1 MRTDTRLTGLRWLS
15 AFART
20 FLFGFA
26 LAALGLPYPTAMAQ
40 QTGGRVTAHVLDL
53 YTGTPA
59 GGIQVELYLHDG
71 KAYRLV
77 KSALT
82 NAEGRPPEGPLV
94 APANMKTGRYQAVLH
109 VGDYYK
115 KIGAK
120 LPSGY
125 HTKLTIEFEVYD
137 AKAPHHL
144 PFQITPWT
152 QSTSVLPG

>member
-1 MRTDTRLTGLRWLS
+1 MHRIPSRPRPLA
-15 AFART
+15 AFALT
-20 FLFGFA
+20 ITVALFSWCGINPA
-26 LAALGLPYPTAMAQ
+26 SAQ
-40 QTGGRVTAHVLDL
+40 QPAGRVTAHILDL
-53 YTGTPA
+53 YTGMPA
-59 GGIQVELYLHDG
+59 NGIQVELYMHDG
-71 KAYRLV
+71 KSYQLV
-77 KSALT
+77 KSAIT
-82 NAEGRPPEGPLV
+82 NVDGRPPEGPLV
-94 APANMKTGRYQAVLH
+94 PPEKMKTGRYQAVLH